1 VKIKTTKNREIIFA
15 LDVSNRMLAQ
25 DVKPNRLHRAK
36 QIISELYQKNPY
48 DRMGLIIFAGEA
60 FVQIP
65 LTSNFSNSEVILSS
79 ITPDVIPVQGTNLSQ
94 AIDLSVNMFDKSD
107 TKSQKLILILTD
119 GENHEQKAIDAAK
132 KAKVKAMVG
141 MNFRF
146 RPDAMLLKSLI
157 NSNELGDLFYI
168 RCGWSRK
175 QSSKEKWFRK
185 KTESG
190 GGVLIDLGIVLLD
203 LGIWFL
209 DYPPVKSVSVQ
220 TYSHKVKGVED
231 SAVGFLRFKNG
242 SVINFEVSWSLHSE
256 KDSFNLTAFGTEG
269 TGHLNPFRA
278 YKRVDSAR
286 IDYTPTGSAN
296 KKNLYK
302 KSYENELK
310 HFISSIRGNTPF
322 LSSSEEAVTRM
333 KLLEAIYESAEK
345 EKEIILK

>member
-1 VKIKTTKNREIIFA
+1 MKKTNIAVVGLGGIAQLVHLPILSKLNSVNIVAVSEVNKNRLKTVGNKFN
-15 LDVSNRMLAQ
+15 VSNQYSDYKKMLAEN
-25 DVKPNRLHRAK
+25 DIDAV
-36 QIISELYQKNPY
+36 II
-48 DRMGLIIFAGEA
+48 A
-60 FVQIP
+60 
-65 LTSNFSNSEVILSS
+65 
-79 ITPDVIPVQGTNLSQ
+79 TP
-94 AIDLSVNMFDKSD
+94 
-107 TKSQKLILILTD
+107 TKSHLEVSLEAIKAGKHILI
-119 GENHEQKAIDAAK
+119 EKPIAVNYEEAKKINDAAK
-132 KAKVKAMVG
+132 KDKVKAMVG

-175 QSSKEKWFRK
+175 QSSEEKWFRK

-190 GGVLIDLGIVLLD
+190 GGVLIDLGIMLLD

-296 KKNLYK
+296 TKNLYK

-310 HFISSIRGNTPF
+310 HFISSVRGNTPL

>member
-1 VKIKTTKNREIIFA
+1 MKKTNIAVVGLGGIAQLVHLPILSKLNSVNIAAVSEVNKNRLKTVGNKFN
-15 LDVSNRMLAQ
+15 VSNQYSDYKKMLAEN
-25 DVKPNRLHRAK
+25 DIDAV
-36 QIISELYQKNPY
+36 II
-48 DRMGLIIFAGEA
+48 A
-60 FVQIP
+60 
-65 LTSNFSNSEVILSS
+65 
-79 ITPDVIPVQGTNLSQ
+79 TP
-94 AIDLSVNMFDKSD
+94 
-107 TKSQKLILILTD
+107 TKSHLEVSLEAINAGKHILI
-119 GENHEQKAIDAAK
+119 EKPIAVNYEEAKKINDAAK

-146 RPDAMLLKSLI
+146 RPDAMLLKSMI
-157 NSNELGDLFYI
+157 NGSELGDLFYI

-175 QSSKEKWFRK
+175 QSSEEKWFRK

-190 GGVLIDLGIVLLD
+190 GGVLIDLGIMLLD

-286 IDYTPTGSAN
+286 IDYTPTGSAST
-296 KKNLYK
+296 KNLYK

-333 KLLEAIYESAEK
+333 KLLEAIYESAKK

>member
-1 VKIKTTKNREIIFA
+1 MKKTNVAVVGLGGIAQLVHLPILSKLNSVNITAVSEINKNRLKTVGNKFNISNQYTDYKKMLNETEIDAVIIATPTKSHLEVSLEAIKTGKHVLIE
-15 LDVSNRMLAQ
+15 
-25 DVKPNRLHRAK
+25 KPIAVNYEEAK
-36 QIISELYQKNPY
+36 KIN
-48 DRMGLIIFAGEA
+48 
-60 FVQIP
+60 
-65 LTSNFSNSEVILSS
+65 
-79 ITPDVIPVQGTNLSQ
+79 
-94 AIDLSVNMFDKSD
+94 
-107 TKSQKLILILTD
+107 
-119 GENHEQKAIDAAK
+119 DAAK
-132 KAKVKAMVG
+132 KYKVKAMVG

-146 RPDAMLLKSLI
+146 RPDAMLLKSMV
-157 NSNELGDLFYI
+157 NSGELGNLFYI

-175 QSSKEKWFRK
+175 QSSEEKWFRK

-220 TYSHKVKGVED
+220 TYSHKIKGVED
-231 SAVGFLRFKNG
+231 SAVGFLRLKNG

-296 KKNLYK
+296 IKNLYK

-310 HFISSIRGNTPF
+310 HFISSVRGNTPF
-322 LSSSEEAVTRM
+322 LSSSEEAIARM
-333 KLLEAIYESAEK
+333 KLIEAIYESAEK

>member
-1 VKIKTTKNREIIFA
+1 MKKTNIAVVGLGGIAQLVHLPILSKLNSVNIVAVSEVNKNRLKTVGNKFN
-15 LDVSNRMLAQ
+15 VSNQYSDYKKMLAEN
-25 DVKPNRLHRAK
+25 DIDAV
-36 QIISELYQKNPY
+36 II
-48 DRMGLIIFAGEA
+48 A
-60 FVQIP
+60 
-65 LTSNFSNSEVILSS
+65 
-79 ITPDVIPVQGTNLSQ
+79 TP
-94 AIDLSVNMFDKSD
+94 
-107 TKSQKLILILTD
+107 TKSHLEVSLEAINAGKHILI
-119 GENHEQKAIDAAK
+119 EKPIAVNYEEAKKINDAAK

-146 RPDAMLLKSLI
+146 RPDAMLLKSMI
-157 NSNELGDLFYI
+157 NGSELGDLFYI

-175 QSSKEKWFRK
+175 QSSEEKWFRK

-190 GGVLIDLGIVLLD
+190 GGVLIDLGIMLLD

-286 IDYTPTGSAN
+286 IDYTPTGSAST
-296 KKNLYK
+296 KNLYK

-333 KLLEAIYESAEK
+333 KLLEAIYESAKK